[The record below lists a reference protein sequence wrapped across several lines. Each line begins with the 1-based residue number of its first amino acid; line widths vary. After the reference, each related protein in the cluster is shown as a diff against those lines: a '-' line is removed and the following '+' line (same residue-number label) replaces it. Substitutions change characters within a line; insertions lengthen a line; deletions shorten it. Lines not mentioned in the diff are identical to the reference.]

1 MLDGIR
7 VLDLSRV
14 IAGPYCAAMLADLG
28 ADVVKVERP
37 GRGDDMRYLGD
48 GKDGMSLGFATINR
62 NKRAIAVDLQHPEG
76 LKIVVELARRADVVL
91 ENFVP
96 GVAERLGLGYAA
108 LSAANPAVVYAS
120 VSGFGQD
127 GPYARRPGYNT
138 IAMGMSGL
146 MALTGKPGD
155 PPTRP
160 GGSISD
166 VAASYVAF
174 GAVCAAL
181 VRRFRTGRGEHVDV
195 SLLASSVALLPDPSA
210 HYFASG
216 VVPKRVG
223 NRNPNVTPAEAFE
236 AADGFINVVIL
247 NPEQYAKFCRAL
259 GDEALVTD
267 PRFAT
272 NEARIAHHP
281 EFKARVERAL
291 AERTVAEW
299 VERMIAAGIAAGPIY
314 EFDRVFEDAQIR
326 HMGMVREVEQPGLGS
341 VRMLGFPFAVG
352 GARPPVRRPAPRL
365 GQHTREV
372 LAEIGLGADEIDRLA
387 RAGVVSVPD

>member
-14 IAGPYCAAMLADLG
+14 IAGPYCAMMLADLG

-37 GRGDDMRYLGD
+37 GRGDDMRYLGN

-76 LKIVVELARRADVVL
+76 LKIVVELARRADVIL

-96 GVAERLGLGYAA
+96 GVAERLGLGYQA

-120 VSGFGQD
+120 VSGYGQD

-146 MALTGKPGD
+146 MALTGQPGD

-166 VAASYVAF
+166 VAASYIAF

-181 VRRFRTGRGEHVDV
+181 VQRFRTGRGEHVDV

-210 HYFASG
+210 HYFSSG

-223 NRNPNVTPAEAFE
+223 NRNPNVTPAEAFK
-236 AADGFINVVIL
+236 ASDGFINVVIL
-247 NPEQYAKFCRAL
+247 NPEQYEKLCRAL
-259 GDEALVTD
+259 GDEGLISE

-272 NEARIAHHP
+272 NEARVANHP
-281 EFKARVERAL
+281 AFKARIEA
-291 AERTVAEW
+291 AMAKRTVNEW
-299 VERMIAAGIAAGPIY
+299 VERLVGVGIAAGPIY
-314 EFDRVFEDAQIR
+314 EFDQVFEDAQVR
-326 HMGMVREVEQPGLGS
+326 HMGMVRDVDQPGLGS

-352 GARPPVRRPAPRL
+352 GSRPPVRRPAPRL
-365 GQHTREV
+365 GEHTREV
-372 LAEIGLGADEIDRLA
+372 LGELGISASDIDRLA
-387 RAGVVSVPD
+387 TLGAVAISD

>member
-1 MLDGIR
+1 MLEGIR

-14 IAGPYCAAMLADLG
+14 IAGPYCAMMLADLG

-37 GRGDDMRYLGD
+37 GRGDDMRYLGN

-76 LKIVVELARRADVVL
+76 LRIVVELARRSDVVL

-96 GVAERLGLGYAA
+96 GVADRLGLGYAS
-108 LSAANPAVVYAS
+108 LSAANPAIVYAS

-146 MALTGKPGD
+146 MALTGQPGD

-166 VAASYVAF
+166 VAASYIAF

-181 VRRFRTGRGEHVDV
+181 VQRSRTGRGAHLDV
-195 SLLASSVALLPDPSA
+195 SLLASSLALLPDPSA

-216 VVPKRVG
+216 VAPKRVG
-223 NRNPNVTPAEAFE
+223 NRNPNVTPAEAFA

-247 NPEQYAKFCRAL
+247 NPDQYEKFCRAL
-259 GDEALVTD
+259 GDETLAAD
-267 PRFAT
+267 SRFAT
-272 NEARIAHHP
+272 NEARVAHHP
-281 EFKARVERAL
+281 EFKARVEQAL
-291 AERTVAEW
+291 AQRTVGEW
-299 VERMIAAGIAAGPIY
+299 VERMIAAGLAAGPIY
-314 EFDRVFEDAQIR
+314 EFDQVFEDPQVR
-326 HMGMVREVEQPGLGS
+326 RMGMVREVEQPGLGT
-341 VRMLGFPFAVG
+341 VRMLGFPFAIG
-352 GARPPVRRPAPRL
+352 GERPRVRRPAPRL

-372 LAEIGLGADEIDRLA
+372 LAELGLEAAEIQRLADLGALA
-387 RAGVVSVPD
+387 TSD